1 MVGMGVGRCEVGGV
15 LGVCWSGVPQ
25 RLVELGRR
33 EEGVW
38 RGFAIACRF
47 IFSGP
52 EGFVELMSVLL
63 RYQVGFD

>member
-1 MVGMGVGRCEVGGV
+1 VVGMGRGEVGGV
-15 LGVCWSGVPQ
+15 LGVCWSDVAWG
-25 RLVELGRR
+25 LVELGRR

-38 RGFAIACRF
+38 RGFAIACGS

-63 RYQVGFD
+63 RY